1 MSKSTYKSAVQR
13 RFIMSVI
20 TANDIKRRGVA
31 CIAESLA
38 HAPEA
43 AISVRGKETYVVM
56 NMEQYQHLRACELEA
71 ALLEARKDRAE
82 GRIAHRTVEE
92 HIKAL
97 SDE

>member
-1 MSKSTYKSAVQR
+1 
-13 RFIMSVI
+13 MSVI

-38 HAPEA
+38 HAPEV

-71 ALLEARKDRAE
+71 ALLETRRDRE
-82 GRIAHRTVEE
+82 NGRIAHGSVQD

>member
-1 MSKSTYKSAVQR
+1 
-13 RFIMSVI
+13 MSVI
-20 TANDIKRRGVA
+20 TANDIKRRWVA

-56 NMEQYQHLRACELEA
+56 SMEQYQHLRACELEA
-71 ALLEARKDRAE
+71 ALLETRRDRE
-82 GRIAHRTVEE
+82 NGRIAHCSVEE

>member
-1 MSKSTYKSAVQR
+1 
-13 RFIMSVI
+13 MSVI

-31 CIAESLA
+31 SIAESLA

-43 AISVRGKETYVVM
+43 AISVRGKNTFVVM
-56 NMEQYQHLRACELEA
+56 SMEQYQHLRACELEA
-71 ALLEARKDRAE
+71 ALLESRRDRE
-82 GRIAHRTVEE
+82 NGRIAHDSVEE

>member
-1 MSKSTYKSAVQR
+1 
-13 RFIMSVI
+13 MSVI

-43 AISVRGKETYVVM
+43 AISVRGKHAYVVM
-56 NMEQYQHLRACELEA
+56 SMDQYQHLRACELEA
-71 ALLEARKDRAE
+71 ALQEARRDREE
-82 GRIAHRTVEE
+82 GKIAHRTVEE